1 MERTEQIKEM
11 IRNEIQS
18 IENLKER
25 VAFKELMEGV
35 FLTLYEANERMY
47 KQLEARV
54 INELTYD
61 INRYQIKTGLIEHN
75 YLDQSH
81 HLMSAICEEDLMQP
95 QFLAGDLREEIERE
109 GKARLVTVFVQCDVI
124 EMKSF
129 YKDQSSY
136 TGVMY
141 GDEAYS
147 VPIKV
152 ELNKRYLS
160 EIEHLYHLFMK
171 NGVPWKTVNAP
182 YLFKMADVYVTDIP
196 KEISDKTA
204 ITKFGTDFGEYNQ
217 YIHYDMIPV
226 WNIQKLK
233 LDSIGFPVACGDY
246 ENYEHTISIREY
258 GAEHAYLVEEKRG
271 IRNIRQS
278 GDKLMITGQ
287 IANAKK
293 WDVYMIRKGSD
304 HKIDRYTFPVMEN
317 FKRDGF
323 SERFQRQSGQPVK
336 TKGELRRIILG
347 FGLENYIEYQDCELV
362 DFEANKI
369 ETYSMNFF
377 MQDEIREKGGRKLLL
392 LYFKPQS
399 RDTWILRDLASF
411 ISSEIQELYPE
422 YQCGGVLV

>member
-1 MERTEQIKEM
+1 MEHTEQIKEM

-35 FLTLYEANERMY
+35 FLALYETNELMY
-47 KQLEARV
+47 KQLESRV
-54 INELTYD
+54 VNELAYD
-61 INRYQIKTGLIEHN
+61 INRYQIKTGLIERN

-81 HLMSAICEEDLMQP
+81 HLMSAICEDDLNSP
-95 QFLAGDLREEIERE
+95 KFIASELREEIKAA
-109 GKARLVTVFVQCDVI
+109 GKVRLATVFVQCDCM
-124 EMKSF
+124 ELKSF
-129 YKDQSSY
+129 YENQGSFTGLLYSEKSY
-136 TGVMY
+136 PV
-141 GDEAYS
+141 S
-147 VPIKV
+147 IKI
-152 ELNKRYLS
+152 ELNKRYLAK
-160 EIEHLYHLFMK
+160 IEHLYHLFMK
-171 NGVPWKTVNAP
+171 NGIPWKTVNAP
-182 YLFKMADVYVTDIP
+182 YLFKMADVYITDIP
-196 KEISDKTA
+196 EEIPDNAPIMKL
-204 ITKFGTDFGEYNQ
+204 GTDFGEYNQ

-233 LDSIGFPVACGDY
+233 LDSVGFPVACGDY
-246 ENYEHTISIREY
+246 ANYEHTISIREY
-258 GAEHAYLVEEKRG
+258 GAEHAYLVEEKKG

-304 HKIDRYTFPVMEN
+304 HKIDRYTYPIMEN
-317 FKRDGF
+317 FKKDGF
-323 SERFQRQSGQPVK
+323 AERFQRRSGQPVK

-347 FGLENYIEYQDCELV
+347 FGLENYIEYKDCALIEPGMV
-362 DFEANKI
+362 TI

-377 MQDEIREKGGRKLLL
+377 MRDEIREKGGRKLLV

-399 RDTWILRDLASF
+399 KDTWILRDLASF

-422 YQCGGVLV
+422 YDCGGVLV

>member
-129 YKDQSSY
+129 YKNQGSY
-136 TGVMY
+136 TGMMY
-141 GDEAYS
+141 ADEAYP
-147 VPIKV
+147 VPIQV
-152 ELNKRYLS
+152 ELNKQYLS

-196 KEISDKTA
+196 KEISDKAA

>member
-11 IRNEIQS
+11 IRSEIQS

-54 INELTYD
+54 VNELAYD
-61 INRYQIKTGLIEHN
+61 INRYQIKTGLIERN
-75 YLDQSH
+75 FLDQSH
-81 HLMSAICEEDLMQP
+81 HLMSAICEEDLVPP
-95 QFLAGDLREEIERE
+95 QFQAGDLREEIEKE
-109 GKARLVTVFVQCDVI
+109 GKARLATVFVQCDVI

-129 YKDQSSY
+129 FKNQGSFA
-136 TGVMY
+136 GIMY
-141 GDEAYS
+141 ADEAYS

-171 NGVPWKTVNAP
+171 NGIPWKTVNAP

-196 KEISDKTA
+196 REISDKMP

-217 YIHYDMIPV
+217 YIHYDMVPV
-226 WNIQKLK
+226 WNIQRLK

-304 HKIDRYTFPVMEN
+304 HKIDRYTYPLMEN
-317 FKRDGF
+317 FKKDGF
-323 SERFQRQSGQPVK
+323 SERFQRRCGQQVK

-347 FGLENYIEYQDCELV
+347 FGLENYIEYQDCALV
-362 DFEANKI
+362 EPEANRI

-422 YQCGGVLV
+422 YYCGGVLV

>member
-1 MERTEQIKEM
+1 MEHTEQIKEM

-18 IENLKER
+18 IDNLKER

-54 INELTYD
+54 INELSYD
-61 INRYQIKTGLIEHN
+61 INRYQIKTGLIERN

-81 HLMSAICEEDLMQP
+81 HLMSAICGEDLVQS
-95 QFLAGDLREEIERE
+95 QFKAGELRAEIEKD
-109 GKARLVTVFVQCDVI
+109 GKACLVTVFVQCDVLEI
-124 EMKSF
+124 KSF
-129 YKDQSSY
+129 YKNQGSF
-136 TGVMY
+136 TGVIY
-141 GDEAYS
+141 ADETYP

-152 ELNKRYLS
+152 ESNKRYLS
-160 EIEHLYHLFMK
+160 KIEHLYHLFMK

-182 YLFKMADVYVTDIP
+182 YLFKMADVYVMDIP
-196 KEISDKTA
+196 KEIPDNKLIA
-204 ITKFGTDFGEYNQ
+204 KFGTDFGEYNQ
-217 YIHYDMIPV
+217 LIHYDMIPV
-226 WNIQKLK
+226 WNIRQLK

-258 GAEHAYLVEEKRG
+258 GAEHAYLVEEKKG

-304 HKIDRYTFPVMEN
+304 QKIDRYTYPIMEN
-317 FKRDGF
+317 FKKDGF
-323 SERFQRQSGQPVK
+323 SERFQRRSGQPVK

-347 FGLENYIEYQDCELV
+347 FGLEEYIEYQDCALV
-362 DFEANKI
+362 APGDNKI

-377 MQDEIREKGGRKLLL
+377 MQEEIREKGGRKLLL

-399 RDTWILRDLASF
+399 RDTWLLRDLASF